1 VNHASDNNGKHNITT
16 DIKKKLK
23 EKHPKAAELKQ
34 SAIIDKH
41 ETKTERVI
49 SENITQDEIA
59 SDTKNSSGS
68 GGPTQVDMDTWREMI
83 CSKSYGTHSKMLADE
98 IATLAKRLA
107 MDTIPHDYTSNLL
120 ACRLVPLN
128 KKDNGILSVGVG
140 ECLRQI
146 IGKTITGLLK
156 EDIIHAVGTLQT
168 CAGLELGIEAIIQ
181 AVRKSFEDDNSEC
194 LLLVDADNA
203 FNKLNRKVSLE
214 NIKRL
219 CPPICTYLHN
229 SYNTPAMLYL
239 ENGDYILSQEGVT
252 QGDNAAMAMYALSTW
267 PLIQALSKETAN
279 DEVKHV
285 WYADDS
291 FAVGSLAGVKK
302 WWKYLKANGPDFGY
316 CPKPA
321 ILVKHSSL
329 MQATQTIFKDNGI
342 KITNQGERILGSV
355 IGTESHKEQ
364 YIKNKV
370 ESWVKDL
377 QSLSKYA
384 QDDPQAAYSA
394 FIKG

>member
-1 VNHASDNNGKHNITT
+1 MVTT
-16 DIKKKLK
+16 YCHRRVWRK
-23 EKHPKAAELKQ
+23 ETMQLWQ
-34 SAIIDKH
+34 
-41 ETKTERVI
+41 
-49 SENITQDEIA
+49 
-59 SDTKNSSGS
+59 
-68 GGPTQVDMDTWREMI
+68 W
-83 CSKSYGTHSKMLADE
+83 
-98 IATLAKRLA
+98 
-107 MDTIPHDYTSNLL
+107 
-120 ACRLVPLN
+120 
-128 KKDNGILSVGVG
+128 
-140 ECLRQI
+140 
-146 IGKTITGLLK
+146 
-156 EDIIHAVGTLQT
+156 
-168 CAGLELGIEAIIQ
+168 
-181 AVRKSFEDDNSEC
+181 
-194 LLLVDADNA
+194 
-203 FNKLNRKVSLE
+203 
-214 NIKRL
+214 
-219 CPPICTYLHN
+219 
-229 SYNTPAMLYL
+229 
-239 ENGDYILSQEGVT
+239 
-252 QGDNAAMAMYALSTW
+252 MYALSTW
-267 PLIQALSKETAN
+267 PLIQALSNKTAN
-279 DEVKHV
+279 DKVKHV

-384 QDDPQAAYSA
+384 QDDPRAAYSA